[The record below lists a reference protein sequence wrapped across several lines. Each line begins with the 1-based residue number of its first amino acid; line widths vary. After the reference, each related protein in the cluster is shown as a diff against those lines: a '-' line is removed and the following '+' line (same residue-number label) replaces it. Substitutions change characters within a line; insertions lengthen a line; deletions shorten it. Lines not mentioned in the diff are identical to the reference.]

1 MTTFTLDS
9 ITKKILENTNFSK
22 TSSEAIAKFII
33 KDAHFS
39 LEGAFFFQ
47 GDMIK
52 KKKNL

>member
-39 LEGAFFFQ
+39 LEGAFFFKE
-47 GDMIK
+47 I
-52 KKKNL
+52 